1 MYDFDHPQGGR
12 ENVGNMKTHTTPEA
26 LRRQNITS
34 FAAAE
39 MDFKTAPSVIEAVRQ
54 AAERGIY
61 GFTIPT
67 AEYLGAVRWWHR
79 EMRGWEIE
87 DEWIVPTLGTIFSV
101 AEAIR
106 LTTTERERMIVQ
118 TPVYYRYEQAA
129 DRQGRETVHNPL
141 KIVNGRYEMDFE
153 DLERKMAD
161 PANKLLVLCNAHNPV
176 GRVWPEADLRR
187 VGALSEKYGVVVLSD
202 EIFGEMT
209 FDGHTAVP
217 YASLPEGRRYAITVT
232 GLGKAFNFT
241 GVNHAHAI
249 IPDPAL
255 RERFIRQKYADHY
268 GSLGPF
274 EYAAVL
280 GAYSPEGKAWFEA
293 VREYIRQ
300 NGRFVTEYLAQYI
313 PQARV
318 FPVEGTSV
326 CWIDW
331 SFLNRR
337 GQGLPS

>member
-1 MYDFDHPQGGR
+1 MYDFDHPLGDR

-26 LRRQNITS
+26 LRRRNITS

-39 MDFKTAPSVIEAVRQ
+39 MDFRTAPSVVEAIKR

-79 EMRGWEIE
+79 EMRGWELE

-106 LTTTERERMIVQ
+106 LTTTERERIIVQ

-141 KIVNGRYEMDFE
+141 KIVDGRYEMDFE
-153 DLERKMAD
+153 DLDRKMAD

-187 VGALSEKYGVVVLSD
+187 VGELSEKYGVVVFCD

-217 YASLPEGRRYAITVT
+217 YASSRRGGGTPSPSRAWGRPSTS
-232 GLGKAFNFT
+232 
-241 GVNHAHAI
+241 
-249 IPDPAL
+249 PASTTPTPSSRTRPYGSGSSARSTQTTTAVWAPSSTPPCWGPTAR
-255 RERFIRQKYADHY
+255 RERS
-268 GSLGPF
+268 GS
-274 EYAAVL
+274 
-280 GAYSPEGKAWFEA
+280 
-293 VREYIRQ
+293 R
-300 NGRFVTEYLAQYI
+300 
-313 PQARV
+313 
-318 FPVEGTSV
+318 
-326 CWIDW
+326 
-331 SFLNRR
+331 RR
-337 GQGLPS
+337 GSTSGKTAGLRRST